1 MLSRR
6 MVGPDST
13 TQFPLADRS
22 QLSRE
27 EENEIGEEKEVR
39 KVDQERIN
47 RFSRIHTKH
56 KALEEELKTK
66 QVCRVFAVF
75 NPIGN

>member
-6 MVGPDST
+6 MVSSLHSLGIRV
-13 TQFPLADRS
+13 ADGYK
-22 QLSRE
+22 LSRE

-47 RFSRIHTKH
+47 RFSRIHSRH
-56 KALEEELKTK
+56 KSLEDELKAK
-66 QVCRVFAVF
+66 QVRVY
-75 NPIGN
+75 